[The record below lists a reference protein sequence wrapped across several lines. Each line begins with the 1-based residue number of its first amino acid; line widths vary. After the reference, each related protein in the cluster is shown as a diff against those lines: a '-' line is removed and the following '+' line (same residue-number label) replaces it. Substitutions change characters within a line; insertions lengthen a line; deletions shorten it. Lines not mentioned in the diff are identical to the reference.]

1 MTILKG
7 IFGAMCT
14 PFQENGKGIDIPR
27 YQSHI
32 DDLLEAGVHG
42 LVLCSGTGEY
52 AYLTDEEKQTL
63 IQEGVK
69 HINGR
74 CPTIAQTTALSTN
87 ECIDKARA
95 AEDAGA
101 SAIMV
106 MPPFL
111 EPPSERG
118 VIYHYEAI
126 AKAVRIPI
134 VMYNVPQ
141 QAAPLSGDTYRK
153 LIAIENLD
161 YIKDSSG
168 DLLNTQKFIQ
178 TGGRVFCGIDS
189 LAPFALMSGCTGMI
203 WGAVNFMPHECVNLF
218 NLIDKKK
225 YQEALELWKLM
236 EPVCLWL
243 GEIAMMLIT
252 SPVLKRLQIY
262 LAEIWDHQENPSKRT
277 SPSTS

>member
-7 IFGAMCT
+7 IYGAMCT
-14 PFQENGKGIDIPR
+14 PFQESGEGIDLKR
-27 YQSHI
+27 YHSHI

-52 AYLTDEEKQTL
+52 AYLTDDEKQTL
-63 IQEGVK
+63 ITEGVK

-74 CPTIAQTTALSTN
+74 CNTIAQTTALSTT
-87 ECIDKARA
+87 ECINKARA

-101 SAIMV
+101 TAIMV

-126 AKAVRIPI
+126 AKAVRVPI

-141 QAAPLSGDTYRK
+141 QAAPLSEDTYRK
-153 LIAIENLD
+153 LLAIENLD

-168 DLLNTQKFIQ
+168 DFLNLQKFIK
-178 TGGRVFCGIDS
+178 TGG
-189 LAPFALMSGCTGMI
+189 
-203 WGAVNFMPHECVNLF
+203 
-218 NLIDKKK
+218 
-225 YQEALELWKLM
+225 
-236 EPVCLWL
+236 
-243 GEIAMMLIT
+243 
-252 SPVLKRLQIY
+252 
-262 LAEIWDHQENPSKRT
+262 
-277 SPSTS
+277 

>member
-134 VMYNVPQ
+134 VMYNVC
-141 QAAPLSGDTYRK
+141 
-153 LIAIENLD
+153 
-161 YIKDSSG
+161 
-168 DLLNTQKFIQ
+168 LL
-178 TGGRVFCGIDS
+178 
-189 LAPFALMSGCTGMI
+189 
-203 WGAVNFMPHECVNLF
+203 
-218 NLIDKKK
+218 
-225 YQEALELWKLM
+225 Y
-236 EPVCLWL
+236 
-243 GEIAMMLIT
+243 
-252 SPVLKRLQIY
+252 
-262 LAEIWDHQENPSKRT
+262 T
-277 SPSTS
+277 SPSPRDLSTSRMPSSA

>member
-1 MTILKG
+1 LQFIPDEITFNERRLSVTILKG

-95 AEDAGA
+95 AEDSGA

-126 AKAVRIPI
+126 GV
-134 VMYNVPQ
+134 
-141 QAAPLSGDTYRK
+141 
-153 LIAIENLD
+153 
-161 YIKDSSG
+161 
-168 DLLNTQKFIQ
+168 
-178 TGGRVFCGIDS
+178 
-189 LAPFALMSGCTGMI
+189 
-203 WGAVNFMPHECVNLF
+203 
-218 NLIDKKK
+218 
-225 YQEALELWKLM
+225 
-236 EPVCLWL
+236 
-243 GEIAMMLIT
+243 
-252 SPVLKRLQIY
+252 
-262 LAEIWDHQENPSKRT
+262 
-277 SPSTS
+277 

>member
-95 AEDAGA
+95 GRRCWSISYYGYA
-101 SAIMV
+101 S
-106 MPPFL
+106 F
-111 EPPSERG
+111 
-118 VIYHYEAI
+118 
-126 AKAVRIPI
+126 
-134 VMYNVPQ
+134 
-141 QAAPLSGDTYRK
+141 
-153 LIAIENLD
+153 
-161 YIKDSSG
+161 
-168 DLLNTQKFIQ
+168 F
-178 TGGRVFCGIDS
+178 
-189 LAPFALMSGCTGMI
+189 
-203 WGAVNFMPHECVNLF
+203 
-218 NLIDKKK
+218 
-225 YQEALELWKLM
+225 
-236 EPVCLWL
+236 
-243 GEIAMMLIT
+243 
-252 SPVLKRLQIY
+252 
-262 LAEIWDHQENPSKRT
+262 RT
-277 SPSTS
+277 SL